1 MKYLL
6 LFCGNPQD
14 REAWETLPDE
24 TRAQHSIRVGQWFAE
39 HRSQIRSSNQF
50 SESYTATTVFFPPG
64 GRPLVLDGPFEGTGV
79 IDGSAEIE
87 VADLDE
93 ALQLAETWP
102 FRWPAH
108 SVVEIRPL
116 VELE

>member
-1 MKYLL
+1 
-6 LFCGNPQD
+6 
-14 REAWETLPDE
+14 
-24 TRAQHSIRVGQWFAE
+24 
-39 HRSQIRSSNQF
+39 
-50 SESYTATTVFFPPG
+50 
-64 GRPLVLDGPFEGTGV
+64 V
-79 IDGSAEIE
+79 IGGSAEIE